1 MKLFPAVSNVLR
13 FVFVTMLFTFFI
25 VIESQA
31 THLRAGDII
40 VERQNCSSRTFK
52 ITVTVYTNTGSTVRF
67 GGEQDILNFGDGT
80 WELVPATRN
89 TPRPDLDAEGTVAT
103 ASYTAFHRF
112 PSTGTYVISYREPNR
127 NRGVL
132 NMDVSGDTRFYL

>member
-1 MKLFPAVSNVLR
+1 MKLLPAVSNVLR
-13 FVFVTMLFTFFI
+13 FVFVTLLFTFFI

-52 ITVTVYTNTGSTVRF
+52 ITVTVFTNTGSTVRF

-80 WELVPATRN
+80 
-89 TPRPDLDAEGTVAT
+89 
-103 ASYTAFHRF
+103 
-112 PSTGTYVISYREPNR
+112 
-127 NRGVL
+127 
-132 NMDVSGDTRFYL
+132 